1 VRNITVNLVSVT
13 AFLVSFVACGGVLLV
28 LAGCAVQPPPLP
40 VPAELLRCPGPVAV
54 PPAPKAPRTVEAIA
68 RWGTA
73 MDGALVKAEAA
84 RVACAS
90 RVQEL
95 HDWYV
100 NQGRT
105 P

>member
-1 VRNITVNLVSVT
+1 MRPVTINAVSLAV
-13 AFLVSFVACGGVLLV
+13 FLACCGVLLILV
-28 LAGCAVQPPPLP
+28 GCAVQRPSLP
-40 VPAELLRCPGPVAV
+40 VPSELLRCPGPVAV
-54 PPAPKAPRTVEAIA
+54 PAAPKAPRTVEAIA

-90 RVQEL
+90 RIQEL

>member
-1 VRNITVNLVSVT
+1 MRNITVNAVSLAV
-13 AFLVSFVACGGVLLV
+13 FLLGCGVLLV
-28 LAGCAVQPPPLP
+28 LVGCAMQPPPPLP
-40 VPAELLRCPGPVAV
+40 VPAALLRCPGPVAV
-54 PPAPKAPRTVEAIA
+54 PPAPKVPRTVEAIA

-90 RVQEL
+90 RIQEL